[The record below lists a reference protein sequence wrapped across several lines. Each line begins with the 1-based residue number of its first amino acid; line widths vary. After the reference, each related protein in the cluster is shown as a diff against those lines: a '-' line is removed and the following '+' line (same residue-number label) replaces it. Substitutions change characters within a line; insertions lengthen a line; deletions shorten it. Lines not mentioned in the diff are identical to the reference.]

1 MARTCTACRHKQA
14 KELNKALMKGE
25 PVRDIAE
32 RFGLK
37 PTAVQKHK
45 AHISALI
52 SERKEEV
59 TTSALQDIK
68 RYIQRAETL
77 WRACDRFLRDPDN
90 PDEYDLGPRDR
101 DIEVIYEEKVPAADG
116 FKSVM
121 KRAMLSQLLDKTGK
135 HVIGSRYRVADP
147 RELVLKSLERLE
159 SQLKI
164 LGGLTGRSSQH
175 RHGRT
180 GEHSTTGNRF
190 ASHGLEVFGR
200 RFPGGTGG
208 ADCQVEGLGFG
219 PERKYPLNRN
229 FHGIKNDQGNAGRV
243 LAAVRVFISGDYRYG
258 KKSTPAQIAAIKY
271 KDRAP
276 SGRKRPKGIK
286 AGVRTA
292 NASRKGRR

>member
-1 MARTCTACRHKQA
+1 M
-14 KELNKALMKGE
+14 
-25 PVRDIAE
+25 RDIAE

-135 HVIGSRYRVADP
+135 HVIGSR
-147 RELVLKSLERLE
+147 
-159 SQLKI
+159 
-164 LGGLTGRSSQH
+164 
-175 RHGRT
+175 
-180 GEHSTTGNRF
+180 
-190 ASHGLEVFGR
+190 
-200 RFPGGTGG
+200 
-208 ADCQVEGLGFG
+208 
-219 PERKYPLNRN
+219 
-229 FHGIKNDQGNAGRV
+229 
-243 LAAVRVFISGDYRYG
+243 
-258 KKSTPAQIAAIKY
+258 
-271 KDRAP
+271 
-276 SGRKRPKGIK
+276 
-286 AGVRTA
+286 
-292 NASRKGRR
+292 